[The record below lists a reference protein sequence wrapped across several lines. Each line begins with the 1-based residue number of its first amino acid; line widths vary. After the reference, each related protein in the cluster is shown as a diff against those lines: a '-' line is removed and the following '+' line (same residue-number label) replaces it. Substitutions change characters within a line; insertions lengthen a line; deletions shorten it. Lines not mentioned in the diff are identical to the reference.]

1 MNGTI
6 QIARE
11 IMQRKELL
19 AIAEQFATYN
29 VQLSD
34 EKESF
39 EILNPY
45 GKDAILVESEGV
57 LASEPYI
64 VCYTF
69 YHIHLETVE
78 QVIAYVRDI
87 LEGRRLV
94 IGFFKDGRWSMSADL
109 DKQEL
114 RDLSYT
120 SLSKR
125 MNMGKYGSD
134 MLYGDHRELIEAA
147 DSFCVRGWAQ
157 DADFD
162 AVFVTDAQG
171 VVTVQKSN

>member
-1 MNGTI
+1 MKK
-6 QIARE
+6 Q
-11 IMQRKELL
+11 ELF
-19 AIAEQFATYN
+19 AIAEQFAAYN
-29 VQLSD
+29 VQLLD

-87 LEGRRLV
+87 LEGRILV

-109 DKQEL
+109 DKQAL
-114 RDLSYT
+114 RNLSYT

-134 MLYGDHRELIEAA
+134 MPYGDHRELIEAA
-147 DSFCVRGWAQ
+147 DSFCIRGWAQ

-162 AVFVTDAQG
+162 ATFVTDVQG
-171 VVTVQKSN
+171 NVVIRKTT